1 MAYYAKISNE
11 EFTVSERARL
21 MEAQSEKSVIE
32 SNNIASDEYAALKTT
47 YDNSFTSATLQTLE
61 SELTGLQSQYT
72 PEMTEEEREA
82 LNASITAKQT
92 EIDTEKAALVPGQ
105 EAALANLNAKQAEGT
120 EALTAEIETLNT
132 TIANALCRV
141 TTMLTGVDEIEMVNG
156 DSSALE
162 AEI

>member
-32 SNNIASDEYAALKTT
+32 SNNIASNEYAALKTT

-61 SELTGLQSQYT
+61 GELAVLQSQYT

-82 LNASITAKQT
+82 LNASISEKQA
-92 EIDTEKAALVPGQ
+92 EIDTEKAACLLYTSPSPRDR
-105 EAALANLNAKQAEGT
+105 T
-120 EALTAEIETLNT
+120 
-132 TIANALCRV
+132 RSR
-141 TTMLTGVDEIEMVNG
+141 MP
-156 DSSALE
+156 SSA
-162 AEI
+162 